1 MLILSLKEGHDG
13 AIAAV
18 EDGKLLFSLEA
29 EKDSFL
35 RYSTLTA
42 EVFAVAADRLD
53 KQPDV
58 IAVSG
63 WIKGTQATD
72 QPSRAGYFGVG
83 ESAISDDM
91 RPFLREECA
100 RLLLHS
106 RALSHHDVLRN
117 VVVP

>member
-13 AIAAV
+13 AVAAV

-29 EKDSFL
+29 EKDSFT
-35 RYSTLTA
+35 RYSGMTA

-58 IAVSG
+58 VAMSG

-72 QPSRAGYFGVG
+72 QPSRSGYFGVG
-83 ESAISDDM
+83 NPRSRTRSAGSSG
-91 RPFLREECA
+91 RPCA
-100 RLLLHS
+100 SSPPHMS
-106 RALSHHDVLRN
+106 APTS
-117 VVVP
+117 